1 MLLTDSLAGKKTSQT
16 PIWIM
21 RQAGRYL
28 KEYRDVRATTSDF
41 ISFCLT
47 PDKACEVTLQPIRR
61 YDFDAAIIFSDI
73 LIVPWA
79 LNRNVHFISGEGPKC
94 DKLTPDDVSNNVID
108 QALIDN
114 FDDKI
119 TPVAEAMTKTKAGL
133 PDKTALI
140 GFAGAPWTLMT
151 YMVEGG
157 SSKDYAATRNW
168 LWGHQK
174 ETDRL
179 IEILVET
186 ISKSLISQA
195 QAGANALMLFDSW
208 ASAVPSHLRPWIV
221 ERPVQAIIENVRA
234 AGIAL
239 PFICFPRGISAD
251 LPRFADAVDC
261 QGLAIDQ
268 GVSPHFAAQSIRSDI
283 TLQGNLDPQALIYGG
298 DVMKRAVDEIQD
310 AFKDRAHI
318 FNLGHGIT
326 PPTPT
331 DNVAELVNYIRS

>member
-1 MLLTDSLAGKKTSQT
+1 MLFLDTIAGKTSSQT

-28 KEYRDVRATTSDF
+28 QEYRDVRATTSDF

-79 LNRNVHFISGEGPKC
+79 LNRNVHFITGEGPKC
-94 DKLTPDDVSNNVID
+94 TPLGSDEVID
-108 QALIDN
+108 QKLITD
-114 FDDKI
+114 FSSKI
-119 TPVAEAMTKTKAGL
+119 TAVAEAVRLTRVSL
-133 PDKTALI
+133 PKKTALI

-174 ETDRL
+174 QTDYL
-179 IEILVET
+179 LEILVET
-186 ISKSLISQA
+186 ISQSLISQA
-195 QAGANALMLFDSW
+195 NAGANALMIFDSW
-208 ASAVPSHLRPWIV
+208 ASAVPSDLRPWIV
-221 ERPVQAIIENVRA
+221 ERPVQAIIERVRQ
-234 AGIAL
+234 AGITL

-261 QGLAIDQ
+261 QVLAIDQ
-268 GVSPHFAAQSIRSDI
+268 GVSPVFAAKSIRSDMV
-283 TLQGNLDPQALIYGG
+283 LQGNLDPQALLFGG
-298 DVMKRAVDEIQD
+298 DVMKRAVDQIQE
-310 AFKDRAHI
+310 AFSARQHI

-326 PPTPT
+326 PPTPV
-331 DNVAELVNYIRS
+331 DHVEELVDYIRR

>member
-1 MLLTDSLAGKKTSQT
+1 MLFLDTIAGKTSSKT

-28 KEYRDVRATTSDF
+28 QEYRDVRATTSDF

-79 LNRNVHFISGEGPKC
+79 LNRNVHFITGEGPKC
-94 DKLTPDDVSNNVID
+94 TPLGSDEVID
-108 QALIDN
+108 QKLITD
-114 FDDKI
+114 FSSKI
-119 TPVAEAMTKTKAGL
+119 TAVAEAVRLTRVSL
-133 PDKTALI
+133 PKKTALI

-168 LWGHQK
+168 LWGNQK
-174 ETDRL
+174 QTDYL
-179 IEILVET
+179 LEILVET
-186 ISKSLISQA
+186 ISQSLISQA
-195 QAGANALMLFDSW
+195 NAGANALMIFDSW
-208 ASAVPSHLRPWIV
+208 ASAVPSDLRPWIV
-221 ERPVQAIIENVRA
+221 ERPVQAIIERVRQ
-234 AGIAL
+234 AGITL

-261 QGLAIDQ
+261 QVLAIDQ
-268 GVSPHFAAQSIRSDI
+268 GVSPVFAAKSIRSDMV
-283 TLQGNLDPQALIYGG
+283 LQGNLDPQALLFGG
-298 DVMKRAVDEIQD
+298 DVMKRAVDQIQE
-310 AFKDRAHI
+310 AFSARQHI

-326 PPTPT
+326 PPTPV
-331 DNVAELVNYIRS
+331 DHVEELVDYIRR

>member
-1 MLLTDSLAGKKTSQT
+1 MLLIDSLAGKKTSQT

-79 LNRNVHFISGEGPKC
+79 LNRNVHFITGEGPKC
-94 DKLTPDDVSNNVID
+94 DPMTPDDIID
-108 QALIDN
+108 DALIAE
-114 FDDKI
+114 FSSKI
-119 TPVAEAMTKTKAGL
+119 TPVAEAITRTRAGL
-133 PDKTALI
+133 PEKTALI

-157 SSKDYAATRNW
+157 SSKDYANTRNW
-168 LWGHQK
+168 LWGHQR

-179 IEILVET
+179 LEVLVET
-186 ISKSLISQA
+186 ISQSLISQA
-195 QAGANALMLFDSW
+195 KAGANALMLFDSW
-208 ASAVPSHLRPWIV
+208 ASAVPSDLRPWIV
-221 ERPVQAIIENVRA
+221 ERPVQAIIEKVRSY
-234 AGIAL
+234 GITL

-268 GVSPHFAAQSIRSDI
+268 GVSPEFAASSIRADI

-298 DVMKRAVDEIQD
+298 DVMKRSVDRIQN
-310 AFKDRAHI
+310 AFANRAHI

-326 PPTPT
+326 PPTPI
-331 DNVAELVNYIRS
+331 DNVAELVEYVRS

>member
-1 MLLTDSLAGKKTSQT
+1 MLLIDSLAGKKTSQT

-61 YDFDAAIIFSDI
+61 YGFDAAIIFSDI

-79 LNRNVHFISGEGPKC
+79 LNRNVHFITGEGPKC
-94 DKLTPDDVSNNVID
+94 DPMAPDDIID
-108 QALIDN
+108 EALIVD
-114 FDDKI
+114 FSSKI
-119 TPVAEAMTKTKAGL
+119 TPVAEAITRTRAGL
-133 PDKTALI
+133 PEKTALI

-157 SSKDYAATRNW
+157 SSKDYANTRNW
-168 LWGHQK
+168 LWGHQC

-179 IEILVET
+179 LEVLVET
-186 ISKSLISQA
+186 ISQSLISQA
-195 QAGANALMLFDSW
+195 SAGANALMLFDRW
-208 ASAVPSHLRPWIV
+208 ASAVPSDLRPWIV
-221 ERPVQAIIENVRA
+221 DRPVQAIIEKVRS
-234 AGIAL
+234 AGITL

-268 GVSPHFAAQSIRSDI
+268 GVSPEFAASSIRADI

-298 DVMKRAVDEIQD
+298 DVMKRSVDKIQN
-310 AFKDRAHI
+310 AFANRAHI

-331 DNVAELVNYIRS
+331 DNVADLVDYIRS

>member
-1 MLLTDSLAGKKTSQT
+1 MLLLDSLAGKKSAPP

-61 YDFDAAIIFSDI
+61 YGFDAAIIFSDI

-79 LNRNVHFISGEGPKC
+79 LDRNVHFITGDGPKC
-94 DKLTPDDVSNNVID
+94 TPLAPDDSID
-108 QALIDN
+108 EALIDT
-114 FDDKI
+114 FSEKI
-119 TPVAEAMTKTKAGL
+119 TAVAEAVSLTRAGL
-133 PDKTALI
+133 PADTALI

-157 SSKDYAATRNW
+157 SSKDYAQSRNW
-168 LWGHQK
+168 LWGHRKQ
-174 ETDRL
+174 TDRL

-186 ISKSLISQA
+186 ISQSLISQA
-195 QAGANALMLFDSW
+195 KAGANALMLFDSW
-208 ASAVPSHLRPWIV
+208 ASAVPSDLRPWIV
-221 ERPVQAIIENVRA
+221 ERPVQRIIETVRK
-234 AGIAL
+234 AGITA

-268 GVSPHFAAQSIRSDI
+268 GVSPDFAARVIRADV

-298 DVMKRAVDEIQD
+298 DSMKRAVDKIQH
-310 AFKDRAHI
+310 AFADRAHI

-331 DNVAELVNYIRS
+331 DHVAELLDYIRK

>member
-47 PDKACEVTLQPIRR
+47 PEKACEVTLQPIRR

-73 LIVPWA
+73 LILPWA
-79 LNRNVHFISGEGPKC
+79 LNRNVHFITGEGPKC
-94 DKLTPDDVSNNVID
+94 DPMVPSDIIDD
-108 QALIDN
+108 ALIAD
-114 FDDKI
+114 FSSKI
-119 TPVAEAMTKTKAGL
+119 TPVAEAITRTRAGL

-157 SSKDYAATRNW
+157 SSKDYAKTRNW
-168 LWGHQK
+168 LWGHQR

-179 IEILVET
+179 LEILIET
-186 ISKSLISQA
+186 ISQSLISQA
-195 QAGANALMLFDSW
+195 NAGANALMLFDSW
-208 ASAVPSHLRPWIV
+208 ASAVPSDLRPWIV
-221 ERPVQAIIENVRA
+221 ERPIQAIIETVRK
-234 AGIAL
+234 AGITL

-268 GVSPHFAAQSIRSDI
+268 GVSPEFAASSIRNDI

-298 DVMKRAVDEIQD
+298 DAMKRSVDRIRD
-310 AFKDRAHI
+310 AFADRAHI

-331 DNVAELVNYIRS
+331 DNVAELVEYIRS

>member
-79 LNRNVHFISGEGPKC
+79 LNRNVHFITNEGPKC
-94 DKLTPDDVSNNVID
+94 DPMVPDDIID
-108 QALIDN
+108 EALIAD
-114 FDDKI
+114 FSSKI
-119 TPVAEAMTKTKAGL
+119 TPVAEAITRTRAGL

-157 SSKDYAATRNW
+157 SSKDYAKTRNW
-168 LWGHQK
+168 LWGHQR

-179 IEILVET
+179 LEILVET
-186 ISKSLISQA
+186 ISQSLISQA
-195 QAGANALMLFDSW
+195 NAGANALMLFDSW
-208 ASAVPSHLRPWIV
+208 ASAVPSDLRPWIV
-221 ERPVQAIIENVRA
+221 ERPIQAIIETVRK
-234 AGIAL
+234 AGITL

-268 GVSPHFAAQSIRSDI
+268 GVSPAFAAASIRRDI

-298 DVMKRAVDEIQD
+298 DVMKRSVDTIQN
-310 AFKDRAHI
+310 AFADRAHI

-331 DNVAELVNYIRS
+331 DNVAELVEYIRS

>member
-1 MLLTDSLAGKKTSQT
+1 MLLIDSLAGKKTDQT

-79 LNRNVHFISGEGPKC
+79 LNRNVHFITGDGPKC
-94 DKLTPDDVSNNVID
+94 TPLSPDDVID
-108 QALIDN
+108 SQLVDK
-114 FDDKI
+114 FSEKI
-119 TPVAEAMTKTKAGL
+119 TPVAEAIRLTRAGL
-133 PDKTALI
+133 PNKTALI

-151 YMVEGG
+151 YMIEGG
-157 SSKDYAATRNW
+157 SSKDYAMSRNW
-168 LWGHQK
+168 LWCYPKQ
-174 ETDRL
+174 TDAL
-179 IEILVET
+179 LEILCET
-186 ISKSLISQA
+186 ISQSLISQA
-195 QAGANALMLFDSW
+195 KAGANALMLFDSW
-208 ASAVPSHLRPWIV
+208 ASAVPSDLRPWIV
-221 ERPVQAIIENVRA
+221 EKPIQVIIEKVRA
-234 AGIAL
+234 AGISL

-251 LPRFADAVDC
+251 LPRFADKVDC
-261 QGLAIDQ
+261 QALALDQ
-268 GVSPHFAAQSIRSDI
+268 GVSPQFAASAIRSDI
-283 TLQGNLDPQALIYGG
+283 TLQGNLDPQALIAGG
-298 DVMKRAVDEIQD
+298 DVMKRAVDSIKE
-310 AFKDRAHI
+310 AFVSRAHI

-331 DNVAELVNYIRS
+331 DHVAELVDYIRK